1 MESFTKIP
9 IFKSYSSW
17 LAFNPTVF
25 PVWIRFFVNFF
36 LLENSNSDDSESNEH
51 PDKGVKRVQRS
62 PQTKRKQRAPMS
74 RKGQA
79 KTRSKPSVAFES
91 TSSTSPTDEQTR
103 KLAIKGKAVTVRD
116 PKDDETFLVSV
127 SGEEGGEPST
137 DPDPIDRRSSSRHV
151 AMVAICLDLNKPWSH
166 TFLSSFD
173 NANDRHDQERLLRSR
188 NFCYH
193 GNVTLHSYSLFK
205 DETNENL
212 YPTNPK
218 LAP

>member
-36 LLENSNSDDSESNEH
+36 LLENSNSDDSESNEYH
-51 PDKGVKRVQRS
+51 DKGVKRVQRS
-62 PQTKRKQRAPMS
+62 PQTKRKQRAPVS

-79 KTRSKPSVAFES
+79 KIRSKPSVAFES

-127 SGEEGGEPST
+127 SGGEGGTLNGPRPYRLEK
-137 DPDPIDRRSSSRHV
+137 SSRHV
-151 AMVAICLDLNKPWSH
+151 AMVAICLDLNKPWTH
-166 TFLSSFD
+166 TFLPSFD

-193 GNVTLHSYSLFK
+193 GNVTLHSYSLLK

-212 YPTNPK
+212 YPINPK
-218 LAP
+218 LTP

>member
-36 LLENSNSDDSESNEH
+36 LLENSNSDDSESNEYH
-51 PDKGVKRVQRS
+51 DKGVKRVQRS
-62 PQTKRKQRAPMS
+62 PQTKRKQRAPVS
-74 RKGQA
+74 RKGQG
-79 KTRSKPSVAFES
+79 KIRSKPSVAFES

-127 SGEEGGEPST
+127 SGGEGGTLNGPRPYRLEK
-137 DPDPIDRRSSSRHV
+137 SSRCHG
-151 AMVAICLDLNKPWSH
+151 SH
-166 TFLSSFD
+166 MSRSQQTVNSYFSSVV
-173 NANDRHDQERLLRSR
+173 RQCKWPSRSR
-188 NFCYH
+188 KIVEVQKF
-193 GNVTLHSYSLFK
+193 LL
-205 DETNENL
+205 
-212 YPTNPK
+212 PW
-218 LAP
+218 